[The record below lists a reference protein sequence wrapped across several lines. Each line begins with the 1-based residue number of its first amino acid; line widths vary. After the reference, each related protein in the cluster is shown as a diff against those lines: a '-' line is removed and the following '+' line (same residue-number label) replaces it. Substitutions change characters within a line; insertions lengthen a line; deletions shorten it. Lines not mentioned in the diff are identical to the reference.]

1 MEKSVHLSDF
11 PLNRHCEEDEV
22 RRGNLSN
29 LKGDCRVAQG
39 APRNDELVRDMDKIL
54 EVCQAGLFI
63 RNSVNIRVRQPL
75 QAVTIVMKDHGNMAR
90 FEDLIKDELNI
101 KEVSYSTDLEKY
113 AALKLSINFPVLGKR
128 LPQKMKDMIAA
139 SKSGAWSV
147 VDGVVIVAGE
157 ALLLE
162 EYKLVLDPFTK
173 DGSAALPA
181 NDGLVILDTKISDEL
196 YMEGLARDVIRLIQ
210 QARKDAGFNVSDRI
224 NLEYEATGDIEQA
237 IKTYA
242 DFISEQT
249 LMTLGKVKENG
260 FEAEGEVGDT
270 KVKVRIAVH
279 G

>member
-1 MEKSVHLSDF
+1 M
-11 PLNRHCEEDEV
+11 
-22 RRGNLSN
+22 
-29 LKGDCRVAQG
+29 
-39 APRNDELVRDMDKIL
+39 
-54 EVCQAGLFI
+54 
-63 RNSVNIRVRQPL
+63 
-75 QAVTIVMKDHGNMAR
+75 
-90 FEDLIKDELNI
+90 
-101 KEVSYSTDLEKY
+101 
-113 AALKLSINFPVLGKR
+113 
-128 LPQKMKDMIAA
+128 
-139 SKSGAWSV
+139 
-147 VDGVVIVAGE
+147 
-157 ALLLE
+157 
-162 EYKLVLDPFTK
+162 LDPFTK

-210 QARKDAGFNVSDRI
+210 QARNDAGFNVSDRI